1 MDMWS
6 ASATYTRKKP
16 VSRER
21 RRRSEWAV
29 GVSAAATHAMEHTNV
44 RAKTR
49 SREHVPRSIA
59 CMRALRI
66 DLPRNAAAQC
76 MPLNTLSLFECR
88 LERALLC
95 PSPHAWAS
103 LLATVWGRGGLSASQ
118 MGEFRGAAL
127 GAHLHRAP
135 VPARRVRV
143 LPHRRDLSHTPQD
156 VTETASG
163 QPPPARRASA
173 PSCSRR
179 PDPPPS
185 SRGRLAQTRSY
196 RRVSDTV
203 PDVSWTRPARAE
215 LRPVSLVAES
225 VPAAAS
231 SLALGRA
238 R

>member
-1 MDMWS
+1 MGGGRVRGGHPRHGTHQRQGENTES
-6 ASATYTRKKP
+6 RTCASQHRVHARATN
-16 VSRER
+16 
-21 RRRSEWAV
+21 RSTE
-29 GVSAAATHAMEHTNV
+29 E
-44 RAKTR
+44 
-49 SREHVPRSIA
+49 I
-59 CMRALRI
+59 
-66 DLPRNAAAQC
+66 AAQC
-76 MPLNTLSLFECR
+76 MPLNPLPLFECR

-95 PSPHAWAS
+95 PSPHVWAS

-143 LPHRRDLSHTPQD
+143 LPHRRHLSDTPQD

-163 QPPPARRASA
+163 QLPPARRASA

-179 PDPPPS
+179 PDPTPS

-203 PDVSWTRPARAE
+203 PDVS
-215 LRPVSLVAES
+215 
-225 VPAAAS
+225 
-231 SLALGRA
+231 
-238 R
+238 